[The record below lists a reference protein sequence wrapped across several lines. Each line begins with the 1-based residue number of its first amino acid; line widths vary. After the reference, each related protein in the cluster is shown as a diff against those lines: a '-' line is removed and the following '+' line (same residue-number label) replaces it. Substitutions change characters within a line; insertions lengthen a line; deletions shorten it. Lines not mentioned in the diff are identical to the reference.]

1 MPSSVEHA
9 DPSMLEAGMQ
19 SSALPPTEPVETTLP
34 RISSRPTGFSPLAV
48 LAKLLQWKPQVQLE
62 SVPGFVV
69 WILVTMIP
77 IALISVLLG
86 VLSGVYFLCVAVAK
100 LLRNLCFEPPPPPI
114 PQQKAGMAAAA

>member
-1 MPSSVEHA
+1 
-9 DPSMLEAGMQ
+9 MQ

-69 WILVTMIP
+69 WILVTMVP